1 MNFIQHEAIK
11 RGRGAAKLGIT
22 MEMKAVL
29 VAGGH
34 GSRLLPF
41 TRYTHKT
48 LLPLHRRPVIDY
60 ALATIRRTGIK
71 DITIIGNQFIG
82 QIAQHVGTGL
92 PGENIHYVIEE
103 EPKGVHHAL
112 NLARPHVE
120 GSRILVYFS
129 DNIVTYEMNEDV
141 EYWKNSVEPPGC
153 LLLGRTV
160 PDPERFGVAV
170 FDENKEIIDII
181 EKPENPPSAVAIGGI
196 YLYDENFWSIM
207 DEEVARLGTSFSIS
221 DLNRRYVTDTKAI
234 LRNIDEYQWFDCG
247 TPDALLEASKLAK
260 EGVLSPKPCN
270 MREGEPFPS
279 LE

>member
-1 MNFIQHEAIK
+1 
-11 RGRGAAKLGIT
+11 

-60 ALATIRRTGIK
+60 ALATIRRSGIK

-103 EPKGVHHAL
+103 EPMGVHHAL

-120 GSRILVYFS
+120 GSRILIYFS
-129 DNIVTYEMNEDV
+129 DNIVTYELKKDV
-141 EYWKNSVEPPGC
+141 EAWKNSVDPPGC

-160 PDPERFGVAV
+160 DDPERFGVAV
-170 FDENKEIIDII
+170 FNDSEEIIDII
-181 EKPENPPSAVAIGGI
+181 EKPTDPPSAVAIGGI

-207 DEEVARLGTSFSIS
+207 DERYENSQNGFTITEV
-221 DLNRRYVTDTKAI
+221 NRHYLKNGKAT
-234 LRNIDEYQWFDCG
+234 LVNIDEYQWLDCG
-247 TPDALLEASKLAK
+247 TPDALLEASKLAA
-260 EGVLSPKPCN
+260 EGKLSPEPCN
-270 MREGEPFPS
+270 VRSGDYTK
-279 LE
+279 

>member
-1 MNFIQHEAIK
+1 
-11 RGRGAAKLGIT
+11 
-22 MEMKAVL
+22 MKAVL

-34 GSRLLPF
+34 GSRLFPF

-60 ALATIRRTGIK
+60 ALATIRRAGIK

-120 GSRILVYFS
+120 GSRILIYFS
-129 DNIVTYEMNEDV
+129 DNIVTYELDKDV
-141 EYWKNSVEPPGC
+141 QHWKDASDPPGC

-160 PDPERFGVAV
+160 PDPERFGVAI
-170 FDENKEIIDII
+170 FGDEGEIVDIV
-181 EKPENPPSAVAIGGI
+181 EKPVDPPSAVAIGGI
-196 YLYDENFWSIM
+196 YLYDEKFWDIM
-207 DEEVARLGTSFSIS
+207 DEEYKEIGSSFTIT
-221 DLNRRYVTDTKAI
+221 DVNRHY
-234 LRNIDEYQWFDCG
+234 LRNGLVKLVNIDEYQWLDCG
-247 TPDALLEASKLAK
+247 TPDALLEAAILAK
-260 EGVLSPKPCN
+260 KGILSPEPCN
-270 MREGEPFPS
+270 VRQGDPNPGV
-279 LE
+279 

>member
-1 MNFIQHEAIK
+1 
-11 RGRGAAKLGIT
+11 

-60 ALATIRRTGIK
+60 ALATIRRSGIK

-103 EPKGVHHAL
+103 EPMGVHHAL

-120 GSRILVYFS
+120 GSRILIYFS
-129 DNIVTYEMNEDV
+129 DNIVTYELKKDV
-141 EYWKNSVEPPGC
+141 EAWKKSVDPPGC

-160 PDPERFGVAV
+160 DDPERFGVAV
-170 FDENKEIIDII
+170 FNDIEEIIDII
-181 EKPENPPSAVAIGGI
+181 EKPTDPPSAVAIGGI

-207 DEEVARLGTSFSIS
+207 DERYENSQNGFTITEV
-221 DLNRRYVTDTKAI
+221 NRHYLKNGKAT
-234 LRNIDEYQWFDCG
+234 LVNIDEYQWLDCG
-247 TPDALLEASKLAK
+247 TPDALLEASQLAS
-260 EGVLSPKPCN
+260 EGKLSPEPCN
-270 MREGEPFPS
+270 VRSGDYTK
-279 LE
+279 

>member
-1 MNFIQHEAIK
+1 
-11 RGRGAAKLGIT
+11 
-22 MEMKAVL
+22 MKAVL

-60 ALATIRRTGIK
+60 ALATIRRSGIK

-103 EPKGVHHAL
+103 EPLGVHHAL

-120 GSRILVYFS
+120 GSRILIYFS
-129 DNIVTYEMNEDV
+129 DNIVTYELKKDV
-141 EYWKNSVEPPGC
+141 EAWKKSVDPPGC

-160 PDPERFGVAV
+160 DDPERFGVAV
-170 FDENKEIIDII
+170 FNDSEEIIDII
-181 EKPENPPSAVAIGGI
+181 EKPTDPPSAVAIGGI

-207 DEEVARLGTSFSIS
+207 DERYENSQNGFTITEV
-221 DLNRRYVTDTKAI
+221 NRHYLKNGKAT
-234 LRNIDEYQWFDCG
+234 LVNIDEYQWLDCG
-247 TPDALLEASKLAK
+247 TPDALLEASKLAA
-260 EGVLSPKPCN
+260 EGKLSPEPCN
-270 MREGEPFPS
+270 VRSGDYTK
-279 LE
+279 

>member
-1 MNFIQHEAIK
+1 
-11 RGRGAAKLGIT
+11 

-60 ALATIRRTGIK
+60 ALATIRRSGIK

-103 EPKGVHHAL
+103 EPMGVHHAL

-120 GSRILVYFS
+120 GSRILIYFS
-129 DNIVTYEMNEDV
+129 DNIVTYELKKDV
-141 EYWKNSVEPPGC
+141 EAWKKSVDPPGC

-160 PDPERFGVAV
+160 DDPERFGVAV
-170 FDENKEIIDII
+170 FNDSEEIIDII
-181 EKPENPPSAVAIGGI
+181 EKPTDPPSAVAIGGI

-207 DEEVARLGTSFSIS
+207 DERYENSQNGFTITEV
-221 DLNRRYVTDTKAI
+221 NRHYLKNGKAT
-234 LRNIDEYQWFDCG
+234 LVNIDEYQWLDCG
-247 TPDALLEASKLAK
+247 TPDALLEASKLAA
-260 EGVLSPKPCN
+260 EGKLSPEPCN
-270 MREGEPFPS
+270 VRSGDYTK
-279 LE
+279 

>member
-1 MNFIQHEAIK
+1 
-11 RGRGAAKLGIT
+11 

-60 ALATIRRTGIK
+60 ALATIRRSGIK

-103 EPKGVHHAL
+103 EPMGVHHAL

-120 GSRILVYFS
+120 GSRILIYFS
-129 DNIVTYEMNEDV
+129 DNIVTYELKKDV
-141 EYWKNSVEPPGC
+141 EAWKKSVDPPGC

-160 PDPERFGVAV
+160 DDPERFGVAV
-170 FDENKEIIDII
+170 FNDSEEIIDII
-181 EKPENPPSAVAIGGI
+181 EKPTDPPSAVAIGGI

-207 DEEVARLGTSFSIS
+207 DERYEKSQNGFTITEV
-221 DLNRRYVTDTKAI
+221 NRHYLKNGKAT
-234 LRNIDEYQWFDCG
+234 LVNIDEYQWLDCG
-247 TPDALLEASKLAK
+247 TPDALLEASKLAA
-260 EGVLSPKPCN
+260 EGKLSPEPSN
-270 MREGEPFPS
+270 LREGDYLPES
-279 LE
+279 

>member
-1 MNFIQHEAIK
+1 
-11 RGRGAAKLGIT
+11 
-22 MEMKAVL
+22 MKAVL

-60 ALATIRRTGIK
+60 ALATIRRSGIK

-103 EPKGVHHAL
+103 EPMGVHHAL

-120 GSRILVYFS
+120 GSRILIYFS
-129 DNIVTYEMNEDV
+129 DNIVTYELKKDV
-141 EYWKNSVEPPGC
+141 EAWKNSVDPPGC

-160 PDPERFGVAV
+160 DDPDRFGVAV
-170 FDENKEIIDII
+170 FNDSEEIIVII
-181 EKPENPPSAVAIGGI
+181 EKPTDPPSAVAIGGI

-207 DEEVARLGTSFSIS
+207 DERYENSQNGFTITEV
-221 DLNRRYVTDTKAI
+221 NRHYLKNGKAT
-234 LRNIDEYQWFDCG
+234 LVNIDEYQWLDCG
-247 TPDALLEASKLAK
+247 TPDALLEASKLAA
-260 EGVLSPKPCN
+260 EGKLSPEPCN
-270 MREGEPFPS
+270 VRSGDYTK
-279 LE
+279 

>member
-1 MNFIQHEAIK
+1 
-11 RGRGAAKLGIT
+11 
-22 MEMKAVL
+22 MKAVL

-34 GSRLLPF
+34 GSRLFPF

-60 ALATIRRTGIK
+60 ALATIRRAGIK

-103 EPKGVHHAL
+103 EPRGVHHAL

-120 GSRILVYFS
+120 GSRILIYFS
-129 DNIVTYEMNEDV
+129 DNIVTYELDKDV
-141 EYWKNSVEPPGC
+141 EAWKNSVDPPGC

-170 FDENKEIIDII
+170 FGDDGEIIDII
-181 EKPENPPSAVAIGGI
+181 EKPVEPPSAVAIGGI
-196 YLYDENFWSIM
+196 YLFDENFWRIM
-207 DEEVARLGTSFSIS
+207 DDEYNQIGNKFTITDV
-221 DLNRRYVTDTKAI
+221 NRHY
-234 LRNIDEYQWFDCG
+234 LREQKVKLVNIDDYQWLDCG
-247 TPDALLEASKLAK
+247 TPDALLEASVLAK
-260 EGVLSPKPCN
+260 KGILSPEPCN
-270 MREGEPFPS
+270 IRDGDS
-279 LE
+279 ALQ

>member
-1 MNFIQHEAIK
+1 MK
-11 RGRGAAKLGIT
+11 
-22 MEMKAVL
+22 MKAVL

-34 GSRLLPF
+34 GSRLYPF

-103 EPKGVHHAL
+103 QPLGVHHAL

-129 DNIVTYEMNEDV
+129 DNIVTYELTQDV
-141 EYWKNSVEPPGC
+141 KMWDGSVEPPGC

-170 FDENKEIIDII
+170 FGEDGGITDIV
-181 EKPENPPSAVAIGGI
+181 EKPENPPSAVAVGGI
-196 YLYDENFWSIM
+196 YLFDENFWDIV
-207 DEEVARLGTSFSIS
+207 DEEYTKIGKKFTITDV
-221 DLNRRYVTDTKAI
+221 NRHYLCEQKVK
-234 LRNIDEYQWFDCG
+234 LVNIDDYQWLDCG
-247 TPDALLEASKLAK
+247 TPDALLEASDLAK
-260 EGVLSPKPCN
+260 KGILSPSPCN
-270 MREGEPFPS
+270 IREGDS
-279 LE
+279 ALQ

>member
-1 MNFIQHEAIK
+1 M
-11 RGRGAAKLGIT
+11 AANPG
-22 MEMKAVL
+22 MPMDMKAVL

-92 PGENIHYVIEE
+92 EGENIHYVIEE
-103 EPKGVHHAL
+103 EPRGVHHAL

-129 DNIVTYEMNEDV
+129 DNIVTYEMKEDV
-141 EYWKNSVEPPGC
+141 DYWRNSNEPPGC

-170 FDENKEIIDII
+170 FGENGNFTDII
-181 EKPENPPSAVAIGGI
+181 EKPEEPPSAVAIGGI
-196 YLYDENFWSIM
+196 YLYDETFWDIM
-207 DEEVARLGTSFSIS
+207 DEEVATLGTSFSIS
-221 DLNRRYVTDTKAI
+221 DLNRRYVAESKAT
-234 LRNIDEYQWFDCG
+234 LRNIDDYQWFDCG
-247 TPDALLEASKLAK
+247 TPDALLEASVLAEK
-260 EGVLSPKPCN
+260 GILSPEPCN
-270 MREGEPFPS
+270 VRQGDPS
-279 LE
+279 PNV